1 MHMLPLYVTKWSR
14 WLVSL
19 FVLTALALTTS
30 PASANPPTTSQVIL
44 DGSSVTIPTD
54 ALCPFPV
61 DISAVGNGTRRDFT
75 DRDGRLTR
83 IEIHFVEQDT
93 FSANGHVLVG
103 DPFVN
108 VQHGQ
113 FDENGNLIHLYE
125 VGVIE
130 RVPLPHGTAFLSAG
144 RVDFVDHDFN
154 FVFVPDRG
162 HSGNLE
168 AFCAALAP

>member
-1 MHMLPLYVTKWSR
+1 MHMLPLHATKWSR

-30 PASANPPTTSQVIL
+30 PASANPPTTSPVNFTF
-44 DGSSVTIPTD
+44 DGTIPAG
-54 ALCPFPV
+54 ALCPFDV
-61 DISAVGNGTRRDFT
+61 AISAVGTGTERDFT

-83 IEIHFVEQDT
+83 IELHFVEQDT

-103 DPFVN
+103 DSFVN

-113 FDENGNLIHLYE
+113 FVENGNLIHLYE

-130 RVPLPHGTAFLSAG
+130 RVPLPQGRAFLSAG

-154 FVFVPDRG
+154 FVFVPDQGR
-162 HSGNLE
+162 SGNLD
-168 AFCAALAP
+168 AFCDALAP

>member
-1 MHMLPLYVTKWSR
+1 MKCLGTKWSK

-19 FVLTALALTTS
+19 FALTALALTTS
-30 PASANPPTTSQVIL
+30 PASANPPTITPLNFAFNGTVL
-44 DGSSVTIPTD
+44 AD
-54 ALCPFPV
+54 ALCPFDI
-61 DISAVGNGTRRDFT
+61 DISAVGTGTERDYT
-75 DRDGRLTR
+75 DRDGRPTR
-83 IEIHFVEQDT
+83 IEFHLVEQDT

-113 FDENGNLIHLYE
+113 YDENGNLIHLYE

-130 RVPLPHGTAFLSAG
+130 RVSLPNGMAFLSAG

-154 FVFVPDRG
+154 FVFTPDRG
-162 HSGNLE
+162 HSGNVD

>member
-1 MHMLPLYVTKWSR
+1 
-14 WLVSL
+14 VSL
-19 FVLTALALTTS
+19 FALTALALTTS
-30 PASANPPTTSQVIL
+30 PASANAPTTTPLNFAFTGTV
-44 DGSSVTIPTD
+44 PAD
-54 ALCPFPV
+54 ALCPFDV
-61 DISAVGNGTRRDFT
+61 DISAVGTGTERDYT

-83 IEIHFVEQDT
+83 IEFHFVEQDT

-113 FDENGNLIHLYE
+113 FDENGNLIHFCE

-144 RVDFVDHDFN
+144 RVDFVDHGFS
-154 FVFVPDRG
+154 FVFIPDRG